1 MSVDLSFHFDNPAD
15 AADFLASLNG
25 AGGWPDSNAGTAKAE
40 RPPWEDDEADAA
52 QSESKAAAADPWAED
67 AKPASK
73 PAAAKSKPVGAG
85 TLFPASGEY
94 VKDSPGGERT
104 WEFGLSEAPECDCG
118 YDAAKVTGKKGK
130 REWSAW
136 WCPVGFGKQWK
147 DKCKFSEF
155 V

>member
-1 MSVDLSFHFDNPAD
+1 MSVDLSFHFDSYGE
-15 AADFLASLNG
+15 AADFLATVNG
-25 AGGWPDSNAGTAKAE
+25 EDWPTATPKLDRTVAE
-40 RPPWEDDEADAA
+40 RPPWEDDGAETV
-52 QSESKAAAADPWAED
+52 SNTSAADPWAED

-73 PAAAKSKPVGAG
+73 PAKPASKPVGAG